1 MLSLY
6 SPLFKNINSAG
17 NDLNSH
23 LIKVKDMTF
32 NSDLE
37 KQTEETMFSWT
48 FYEIYDPQFDFDHLL
63 MPSLAQKYRGIVLD
77 TKSDF
82 N

>member
-1 MLSLY
+1 
-6 SPLFKNINSAG
+6 
-17 NDLNSH
+17 
-23 LIKVKDMTF
+23 MTF

-63 MPSLAQKYRGIVLD
+63 MPSLAQKYLGIVLD